1 MWGRRALGFG
11 LSALVLALFALGL
24 DAAQFVQPGASEPA
38 VSFRLIV
45 VSSADKAAQLLEQ
58 LKNGGDFSKLAQA
71 ESLDPSASRGGLIG
85 PIALSELRPDLQG
98 ALRALPVG
106 GVSGVLQLPTGFA
119 IVQRAESSSA
129 SASRIRGNEV
139 LAVSSVSS
147 IKSTLSVDGFSEAA
161 TALQNIE
168 KPADWNQSPRLI
180 CEYRQ
185 QAVGR
190 VNDALSKILAPESES
205 MRAAYTPREVIEGYV
220 ALGQLAAYTGDMART
235 VTEFGRAYALAQ
247 TQNPAALSD
256 LEQMLA
262 IASVHK
268 AQIDNG
274 LFHTP
279 GDKCLLST
287 KGSSPLTKPEAFDEG
302 VRRLQAA
309 LQKRPDD
316 IELKWFLNAA
326 FMSVGGYPGRVPAK
340 HVIPTGAFESPE
352 DVGRF
357 VDVSAQAGVNSFS
370 SAGGVVID
378 DFDNDGR
385 LEILTSN
392 FDSCGRMQLF
402 QRRADG
408 MFEDRAQ
415 QAGLGEQLG
424 GLNLSQADYNND
436 GCKDVLVMRGGWELA
451 QRRSLLRNN
460 CDSTF
465 TDVTAT
471 AGLLTPVTSSQT
483 AVWTDIDNDGWIDLF
498 VGNEDAPLQL
508 FRNRGNGTFEDIAAA
523 AGVRRSAFTKAVH
536 AGDIDNDGFPDLYA
550 SNFRDGN
557 VLFRN
562 NGDKTFRDITS
573 VAGVH
578 GADRGFPAWFFDFDN
593 DGWDDIFASSYY
605 LSIEETARSYL
616 SLPLNAVT
624 MKLYRNSR
632 DGSFLDVTAAAKL
645 DKVSMPMGSNF
656 GDIDNDGFLDI
667 YLGTG
672 SPSYAALSPSMLFR
686 NKNGTSF
693 VDVTVSSGTGEM
705 HKGHGVAFAD
715 LDNDGDEDIAFKV
728 GGATPGDAHA
738 FRLFENPGHANDW
751 LGVNLVGVR
760 SNRAAIG
767 ARIKV
772 AVQGTDG
779 ARREIHRT
787 VGSGGSFG
795 ASPLE
800 QHVGLGKAA
809 RIVEVE
815 IKWPASGTRQ
825 VFTDVAKNQVIE
837 IREMDNRYNA
847 IDRTPLPLGGRRAR

>member
-1 MWGRRALGFG
+1 MCERRGLG
-11 LSALVLALFALGL
+11 LAVSALVLALFALSL
-24 DAAQFVQPGASEPA
+24 HAAQLAQPGTPEQPIA
-38 VSFRLIV
+38 FRLIV
-45 VSSADKAAQLLEQ
+45 VSSAEKAAQLLEQ
-58 LKNGGDFSKLAQA
+58 VKAGDDFARLARA
-71 ESLDPSASRGGLIG
+71 ESLDPSAAQGGLIG
-85 PIALSELRPDLQG
+85 PIALSELRPDLQA
-98 ALRALPVG
+98 ALREMAIGDL
-106 GVSGVLQLPTGFA
+106 SGVLQLPTGFA
-119 IVQRAESSSA
+119 IVQRAEPPSA
-129 SASRIRGNEV
+129 SGSYGRGNEV
-139 LAVSSVSS
+139 LALSSVGDV
-147 IKSTLSVDGFSEAA
+147 KFTLSVDGFSEAG
-161 TALQNIE
+161 TAVNNID
-168 KPADWNQSPRLI
+168 KPANWNEDPRLI

-185 QAVGR
+185 QAVDR
-190 VNDALSKILAPESES
+190 VNGALSKVLAPDGQSL
-205 MRAAYTPREVIEGYV
+205 RAAYTPLEVIEGHV
-220 ALGQLAAYTGDMART
+220 SLGQLAAYAGDLART
-235 VTEFGRAYALAQ
+235 VAEFEEAHRLAERD
-247 TQNPAALSD
+247 NPAAVPD

-262 IASVHK
+262 IAAVQQ

-274 LFHTP
+274 IFKTP
-279 GDKCLLST
+279 GDRCLLST
-287 KGSSPLTKPEAFDEG
+287 NGSATLSKPEAFDQG
-302 VRRLQAA
+302 VRRLQA
-309 LQKRPDD
+309 LLDKRPDEV
-316 IELKWFLNAA
+316 ELKWFLNAA
-326 FMSVGGYPGRVPAK
+326 FMSIGGYPGRVPSR
-340 HVIPTGAFESPE
+340 HLISPDAFKSPE

-357 VDVSAQAGVNSFS
+357 VDVAPQAGVESFS
-370 SAGGVVID
+370 SAGGVIVD

-402 QRRADG
+402 RRRADG
-408 MFEDRAQ
+408 MFEDRAE
-415 QAGLGEQLG
+415 QAGLGDQLG

-460 CDSTF
+460 CDGTF
-465 TDVTAT
+465 TDVTAA

-483 AVWTDIDNDGWIDLF
+483 AVWTDIDNDGLIDLF

-523 AGVRRSAFTKAVH
+523 AGVRRTAFTKAVH
-536 AGDIDNDGFPDLYA
+536 AGDFDNDGFPDLYV

-557 VLFRN
+557 VLFHN
-562 NGDKTFRDITS
+562 NGDKTFSDVTAA
-573 VAGVH
+573 AGVH
-578 GADRGFPAWFFDFDN
+578 GADRGFPAWFFDVDN

-616 SLPLNAVT
+616 SLPLNAST
-624 MKLYRNSR
+624 MKLYRNAR
-632 DGSFLDVTAAAKL
+632 NGTFVDITAAAGL
-645 DKVSMPMGSNF
+645 NKVSMPMGSNF

-672 SPSYAALSPSMLFR
+672 SPSYAALAPSMLFR

-738 FRLFENPGHANDW
+738 FRLFENPGHGNDW
-751 LGVNLVGVR
+751 LGLNLVGVR

-772 AVQGTDG
+772 TVQAMDG

-787 VGSGGSFG
+787 VGSGGTFG

-809 RIVEVE
+809 RIIEVE

-825 VFTDVAKNQVIE
+825 RFTDVAKNQVIE
-837 IREMDNRYNA
+837 IREMDDRYNV
-847 IDRTPLPLGGRRAR
+847 IERTPLPLGGRRAR